1 MTEKKVVLSIGLL
14 VSNRKDTIKRCLDS
28 LQSIRE
34 AIPCQLIITDTG
46 CDADLRITLEQY
58 ADTINEFTWCTDFA
72 KARNANLSQAVG
84 KWYLYLDDDE
94 WFVDTEEL
102 IDFFKSGAYKKFEG
116 ACYVQHN
123 YQNMEGTLYS
133 DDYVSRMIRLTE
145 DTHFVG
151 KIHEYLVP
159 VPQKNCL
166 LNSWVDHYGYAFKNE
181 EETQKHYE
189 RNSKLLLEMI
199 KEEPNNQRWWTH
211 LAQEYISIRDG
222 DKLRQLAEDGL
233 HLVDQLDDIES
244 TINRG
249 TFYMCAIVAY
259 ECDHDDEKEC
269 EACDRTLADPRNT
282 RLCMAFA
289 KWWKAHCYM
298 RMGKYKEAEKYLKDY
313 FKEYQYFIKNENEHI
328 IQKQGLIVGQCYDD
342 IKVTEA
348 YEMLITAGLKQNNTS
363 YLNQYLNKLPWKK
376 GNGYLYEGF
385 MEATVE
391 AMINMNEKK
400 NFVQMIR
407 MIHSNVDV
415 WEAFCREVTSGD
427 ERTDAEIAK
436 VIKLCETAGY
446 GQGINY
452 FVEWNKIETAFRN
465 GLKAF
470 TYPDYKTWFIG
481 FSQNVLGFYKEAY
494 GETFDDQ
501 NELPG
506 ACLMAMMIAD
516 AMENE
521 ADKETFL
528 KTMKQC
534 PSVYPQLTNQ
544 VKMLLTLYLRE
555 PLRKEHEAKAE
566 LKKLKDQV
574 LEQAKHMKETGQY
587 DTASQI
593 LKQLK
598 QMIPNDM
605 DVIAL
610 DLEVHLMTL
619 EQISKV
625 EESMV

>member
-84 KWYLYLDDDE
+84 EWYLYLDDDE

-211 LAQEYISIRDG
+211 LAQEYISIRDS

-233 HLVDQLDDIES
+233 RLVDSLDDIES
-244 TINRG
+244 AINRG

-407 MIHSNVDV
+407 MIHSNVEV
-415 WEAFCREVTSGD
+415 WEAFCNEIGMWKLQ
-427 ERTDAEIAK
+427 ERPQLDK
-436 VIKLCETAGY
+436 VLELCQVAGY
-446 GQGINY
+446 KKSVSY
-452 FVEWNKIETAFRN
+452 FLEWKMIEYTFKN
-465 GLKAF
+465 GLSAIS
-470 TYPDYKTWFIG
+470 YPKYKTWFIG
-481 FSQNVLGFYKEAY
+481 FAENVLGFYRDAY
-494 GETFDDQ
+494 GQKFDEQ
-501 NELPG
+501 TELPG
-506 ACLMAMMIAD
+506 ACLMAMMIEN
-516 AMENE
+516 AMECEDNKDE
-521 ADKETFL
+521 FL
-528 KTMKQC
+528 KIMKQC
-534 PSVYPQLTNQ
+534 PEVYPKLTNQ
-544 VKMLLTLYLRE
+544 VKTLLALYLQE
-555 PLRKEHEAKAE
+555 PMRKAQEAKRE
-566 LKKLKDQV
+566 MKQMKQQI
-574 LEQAKHMKETGQY
+574 LEQVKKMNSAGQF
-587 DTASQI
+587 DEAIQTLQ
-593 LKQLK
+593 QLK
-598 QMIPNDM
+598 AIIPNDL
-605 DVIAL
+605 DIAEL
-610 DLEVHLMTL
+610 GLEIRLNEL
-619 EQISKV
+619 KQNID
-625 EESMV
+625 

>member
-14 VSNRKDTIKRCLDS
+14 ASNRKDTIKKCLDS
-28 LQSIRE
+28 LQWIRE

-84 KWYLYLDDDE
+84 EWYLYLDDDE
-94 WFVDTEEL
+94 WFVNTEEL
-102 IDFFKSGAYKKFEG
+102 IDFFKSGTYKNFEG

-123 YQNMEGTLYS
+123 YQNIEGTLYS

-166 LNSWVDHYGYAFKNE
+166 LNSWVEHYGYVFKND

-211 LAQEYISIRDG
+211 LAQEYISIRDS

-233 HLVDQLDDIES
+233 RLVDSLDDIES
-244 TINRG
+244 AINRG

-348 YEMLITAGLKQNNTS
+348 YEMLITAGLKQKNTS

-407 MIHSNVDV
+407 MIHSNVEV
-415 WEAFCREVTSGD
+415 WEAFCN
-427 ERTDAEIAK
+427 EIGMWKLQENPQLDK
-436 VIKLCETAGY
+436 VLELCQVAGNKK
-446 GQGINY
+446 GVSY
-452 FVEWNKIETAFRN
+452 FLEWKMIEHTFKN
-465 GLKAF
+465 GLSAIS
-470 TYPDYKTWFIG
+470 YPEYKTWFIG
-481 FSQNVLGFYKEAY
+481 FAENVLGFYRDAY
-494 GETFDDQ
+494 GQKFDEQ
-501 NELPG
+501 TELPG
-506 ACLMAMMIAD
+506 VCLMAMMIEN
-516 AMENE
+516 AMECEDNKDE
-521 ADKETFL
+521 FL
-528 KTMKQC
+528 KIMKQC
-534 PSVYPQLTNQ
+534 PEIYPKLTNQ
-544 VKMLLTLYLRE
+544 VKTLLALYLQE
-555 PLRKEHEAKAE
+555 PMRKAQEAKRE
-566 LKKLKDQV
+566 MKQMKQQI
-574 LEQAKHMKETGQY
+574 LEQVKKMNSAGQF
-587 DTASQI
+587 DEAIQTLQ
-593 LKQLK
+593 QLK
-598 QMIPNDM
+598 AIIPNDL
-605 DVIAL
+605 DIAEL
-610 DLEVHLMTL
+610 GLEIRLNEL
-619 EQISKV
+619 KQDID
-625 EESMV
+625 

>member
-1 MTEKKVVLSIGLL
+1 MKERQKKVVLSIGVL
-14 VSNRKDTIKRCLDS
+14 VSNRKNTVKKCLDS
-28 LQSIRE
+28 LKPIRE

-46 CDADLRITLEQY
+46 CDTELRAILEEY
-58 ADTINEFTWCTDFA
+58 ADTVTEFTWCSDFA
-72 KARNANLSQAVG
+72 KARNANMSHAIG
-84 KWYLYLDDDE
+84 EWYLYLDDDE
-94 WFVDTEEL
+94 WFVDTEQL
-102 IDFFKSGAYKKFEG
+102 IDFFMSGSYHTYDG
-116 ACYVQHN
+116 ACYIVRN
-123 YQNMEGTLYS
+123 YQCADGSMYS
-133 DDYVSRMIRLTE
+133 DDYLSRMIKLTTE
-145 DTHFVG
+145 THFVG

-159 VPQKNCL
+159 IPKNNCL
-166 LNSWVDHYGYAFKNE
+166 LNSWADHYGYAFKNE

-400 NFVQMIR
+400 NFVQMIQ
-407 MIHSNVDV
+407 MIHSNVEV
-415 WEAFCREVTSGD
+415 WEAFCNEIGMWKLQ
-427 ERTDAEIAK
+427 ERPQLDK
-436 VIKLCETAGY
+436 VLELCQVAGY
-446 GQGINY
+446 KKSVSY
-452 FVEWNKIETAFRN
+452 FLEWKMIEYTFKN
-465 GLKAF
+465 GLSAIS
-470 TYPDYKTWFIG
+470 YPEYKTWFIG
-481 FSQNVLGFYKEAY
+481 FAENVLGFYKDAY
-494 GETFDDQ
+494 EQKFEEQT
-501 NELPG
+501 ELPG
-506 ACLMAMMIAD
+506 ACLMAMMIED
-516 AMENE
+516 AMGCEDNKDE
-521 ADKETFL
+521 FL
-528 KTMKQC
+528 KIMKQC
-534 PSVYPQLTNQ
+534 PEVYPELSNQ
-544 VKMLLTLYLRE
+544 VKMLLMLYLRE
-555 PLRKEHEAKAE
+555 PMRKAQEAKE
-566 LKKLKDQV
+566 EMEKIKQQV
-574 LEQAKHMKETGQY
+574 LEQAKQMEKTERF
-587 DTASQI
+587 DEAIQI
-593 LKQLK
+593 VQQLK
-598 QMIPNDM
+598 TVIPNDLEM
-605 DVIAL
+605 MAL
-610 DLEVHLMTL
+610 DLEIHLNKL
-619 EQISKV
+619 EKNVFVS
-625 EESMV
+625 

>member
-84 KWYLYLDDDE
+84 EWYLYLDDDE

-199 KEEPNNQRWWTH
+199 KEEPDNQRWWTH

-233 HLVDQLDDIES
+233 RLVDQLDDIES

-259 ECDHDDEKEC
+259 ECEHDDEKEC
-269 EACDRTLADPRNT
+269 EACDRTLADLRNT

-348 YEMLITAGLKQNNTS
+348 YEMLIMAGLKQKNTS

-407 MIHSNVDV
+407 MIHSNVEV
-415 WEAFCREVTSGD
+415 WEAFCNEIGMWKLQ
-427 ERTDAEIAK
+427 ERPQLDK
-436 VIKLCETAGY
+436 VLELCQVAGY
-446 GQGINY
+446 KKSVSY
-452 FVEWNKIETAFRN
+452 FLEWKMIEHTFKN
-465 GLKAF
+465 GLSAIS
-470 TYPDYKTWFIG
+470 YPEYKTWFIG
-481 FSQNVLGFYKEAY
+481 FAENVLGFYRDAY
-494 GETFDDQ
+494 GQKFDEQ
-501 NELPG
+501 TELPG
-506 ACLMAMMIAD
+506 ACLMAMMIEN
-516 AMENE
+516 AMECEDNKDE
-521 ADKETFL
+521 FL
-528 KTMKQC
+528 KIMKQC
-534 PSVYPQLTNQ
+534 PEIYPKLTNQ
-544 VKMLLTLYLRE
+544 VKTLLALYLQE
-555 PLRKEHEAKAE
+555 PMRKAQEAKRE
-566 LKKLKDQV
+566 MKQMKQQI
-574 LEQAKHMKETGQY
+574 LEQVKKMNSAGQF
-587 DTASQI
+587 DEAIQTLQ
-593 LKQLK
+593 QLK
-598 QMIPNDM
+598 AIIPNDL
-605 DVIAL
+605 DIAEL
-610 DLEVHLMTL
+610 GLEIRLNEL
-619 EQISKV
+619 KQDID
-625 EESMV
+625 

>member
-1 MTEKKVVLSIGLL
+1 MAEKRVVLSIGLL
-14 VSNRKDTIKRCLDS
+14 ASNRKDTIKKCLDS

-34 AIPCQLIITDTG
+34 VIPCQLIITDTG

-84 KWYLYLDDDE
+84 EWYLYLDDDE

-328 IQKQGLIVGQCYDD
+328 IQKQGLIVGQCDDD

-348 YEMLITAGLKQNNTS
+348 YEMLITAGLKQKNTS

-407 MIHSNVDV
+407 MIHSNVEV
-415 WEAFCREVTSGD
+415 WEAFCNEIGMWKLQ
-427 ERTDAEIAK
+427 ERPQLDK
-436 VIKLCETAGY
+436 VLELCQVAGY
-446 GQGINY
+446 KKSVSY
-452 FVEWNKIETAFRN
+452 FLEWKMIEHTFKN
-465 GLKAF
+465 GLSAIS
-470 TYPDYKTWFIG
+470 YPEYKTWFIG
-481 FSQNVLGFYKEAY
+481 FAENVLEFYKDAY
-494 GETFDDQ
+494 GQKFEEQT
-501 NELPG
+501 ELPG
-506 ACLMAMMIAD
+506 ACLMAMMIEN
-516 AMENE
+516 AMECEDNKDE
-521 ADKETFL
+521 FL
-528 KTMKQC
+528 KIMKQC
-534 PSVYPQLTNQ
+534 PEVYPKLTNQ
-544 VKMLLTLYLRE
+544 VKTLLALYLQE
-555 PLRKEHEAKAE
+555 PMRKAQEAKREMKQMKQQILEQVKKMNSAGQFDEAIQTLQQLKAIVPNDLDIAE
-566 LKKLKDQV
+566 LG
-574 LEQAKHMKETGQY
+574 LEIRLNE
-587 DTASQI
+587 
-593 LKQLK
+593 LKQN
-598 QMIPNDM
+598 ID
-605 DVIAL
+605 
-610 DLEVHLMTL
+610 
-619 EQISKV
+619 
-625 EESMV
+625 

>member
-1 MTEKKVVLSIGLL
+1 MKERQKKVVLSIGVL
-14 VSNRKDTIKRCLDS
+14 VSNRKNTVKKCLDS
-28 LQSIRE
+28 LKPIRE

-46 CDADLRITLEQY
+46 CDTELRAILEEY
-58 ADTINEFTWCTDFA
+58 ADTMTEFTWCSDFA
-72 KARNANLSQAVG
+72 KARNANMSHAIG
-84 KWYLYLDDDE
+84 EWYLYLDDDE
-94 WFVDTEEL
+94 WFVDTEQL
-102 IDFFKSGAYKKFEG
+102 IDFFMSGSYHTYDG
-116 ACYVQHN
+116 ACYIVRN
-123 YQNMEGTLYS
+123 YQCADGSMYS
-133 DDYVSRMIRLTE
+133 DDYLSRMIKLTTE
-145 DTHFVG
+145 THFVG

-159 VPQKNCL
+159 IPKNNCL
-166 LNSWVDHYGYAFKNE
+166 LNSWADHYGYAFKNE

-407 MIHSNVDV
+407 MIHSNVEV
-415 WEAFCREVTSGD
+415 WEAFCNEIGMWKLQ
-427 ERTDAEIAK
+427 ERPQLDK
-436 VIKLCETAGY
+436 VLELCQVAGY
-446 GQGINY
+446 KKSVSY
-452 FVEWNKIETAFRN
+452 FLEWKMIEHTFKN
-465 GLKAF
+465 GLSAIS
-470 TYPDYKTWFIG
+470 YPEYKTWFIG
-481 FSQNVLGFYKEAY
+481 FAENVLEFYKDAY
-494 GETFDDQ
+494 EQKFEEQT
-501 NELPG
+501 ELPG
-506 ACLMAMMIAD
+506 ACLMAMMIED
-516 AMENE
+516 AMGCEDNKDE
-521 ADKETFL
+521 FL
-528 KTMKQC
+528 KIMKQC
-534 PSVYPQLTNQ
+534 PEVYPELSNQ
-544 VKMLLTLYLRE
+544 VKMLLMLYLRE
-555 PLRKEHEAKAE
+555 PMRKAQEAKE
-566 LKKLKDQV
+566 EMEKIKQQV
-574 LEQAKHMKETGQY
+574 LEQAKQMEKTERF
-587 DTASQI
+587 DEAIQI
-593 LKQLK
+593 VQQLK
-598 QMIPNDM
+598 TVIPNDLEM
-605 DVIAL
+605 MAL
-610 DLEVHLMTL
+610 DLEIHLNKL
-619 EQISKV
+619 EKNVFVS
-625 EESMV
+625 

>member
-1 MTEKKVVLSIGLL
+1 MAEKKVVLSIGLL
-14 VSNRKDTIKRCLDS
+14 AANRKDTIKKCLDS

-34 AIPCQLIITDTG
+34 VIPCQLIITDTG

-84 KWYLYLDDDE
+84 EWYLYLDDDE
-94 WFVDTEEL
+94 WFVNTEEL
-102 IDFFKSGAYKKFEG
+102 IDFFKSGTYKNFEG

-123 YQNMEGTLYS
+123 YQNIEGTLYS

-166 LNSWVDHYGYAFKNE
+166 LNSWVDHYGYVFKND

-211 LAQEYISIRDG
+211 LAQEYISIRDS

-233 HLVDQLDDIES
+233 RLVDSLDDIES

-348 YEMLITAGLKQNNTS
+348 YEMLITAGLKQKNTS

-407 MIHSNVDV
+407 MIHSNVEV
-415 WEAFCREVTSGD
+415 WEAFCN
-427 ERTDAEIAK
+427 EIGMWKLQVRPQLDK
-436 VIKLCETAGY
+436 VLELCQVAGY
-446 GQGINY
+446 KKSVSY
-452 FVEWNKIETAFRN
+452 FLEWKMIEHTFKN
-465 GLKAF
+465 GLSAIS
-470 TYPDYKTWFIG
+470 YPEYKTWFIG
-481 FSQNVLGFYKEAY
+481 FAENVLGFYKDAY
-494 GETFDDQ
+494 GQKFEEQT
-501 NELPG
+501 ELPG
-506 ACLMAMMIAD
+506 ACLMAMMIEN
-516 AMENE
+516 AMECEDNKDE
-521 ADKETFL
+521 FL
-528 KTMKQC
+528 KIMKQC
-534 PSVYPQLTNQ
+534 PEIYPKLTNQ
-544 VKMLLTLYLRE
+544 VKTLLALYLQE
-555 PLRKEHEAKAE
+555 PMRKAQEAKRE
-566 LKKLKDQV
+566 MKQMKQQI
-574 LEQAKHMKETGQY
+574 LEQVKKMNSAGQF
-587 DTASQI
+587 DEAIQTLQ
-593 LKQLK
+593 QLK
-598 QMIPNDM
+598 AIIPNDL
-605 DVIAL
+605 DIAEL
-610 DLEVHLMTL
+610 GLEIRLNEL
-619 EQISKV
+619 KQNID
-625 EESMV
+625 

>member
-1 MTEKKVVLSIGLL
+1 MAEKKVVLSIGLL
-14 VSNRKDTIKRCLDS
+14 ASNRKDTIKKCLDS

-58 ADTINEFTWCTDFA
+58 ADTINEFAWCTDFA

-84 KWYLYLDDDE
+84 EWYLYLDDDE
-94 WFVDTEEL
+94 WFVNTEEL
-102 IDFFKSGAYKKFEG
+102 IDFFKSGAYKNFEG

-123 YQNMEGTLYS
+123 YQNIEGTLYS

-211 LAQEYISIRDG
+211 LAQEYISIRDS

-233 HLVDQLDDIES
+233 RLVDSLDDIES
-244 TINRG
+244 AINRG

-348 YEMLITAGLKQNNTS
+348 YEMLITAGLKKKNTS

-407 MIHSNVDV
+407 MIHSNVEV
-415 WEAFCREVTSGD
+415 WEAFCNEIGMWKLQ
-427 ERTDAEIAK
+427 ERPQLDK
-436 VIKLCETAGY
+436 VLELCQVAGY
-446 GQGINY
+446 KKSVSY
-452 FVEWNKIETAFRN
+452 FLEWKMIEHTFKN
-465 GLKAF
+465 GLSAIS
-470 TYPDYKTWFIG
+470 YPEYKTWFIG
-481 FSQNVLGFYKEAY
+481 FAENVLGFYRDAY
-494 GETFDDQ
+494 GQKFDEQ
-501 NELPG
+501 TELPG
-506 ACLMAMMIAD
+506 ACLMAMMIEN
-516 AMENE
+516 AMECEDNKDE
-521 ADKETFL
+521 FL
-528 KTMKQC
+528 KIMKQC
-534 PSVYPQLTNQ
+534 PEIYPKLTNQ
-544 VKMLLTLYLRE
+544 VKTLLALYLQE
-555 PLRKEHEAKAE
+555 PMRKAQEAKRE
-566 LKKLKDQV
+566 MKQMKQQI
-574 LEQAKHMKETGQY
+574 LEQVRKMNSAGQF
-587 DTASQI
+587 DEAIQTLQ
-593 LKQLK
+593 QLK
-598 QMIPNDM
+598 AIIPNDL
-605 DVIAL
+605 DIAEL
-610 DLEVHLMTL
+610 GLEIRLNEL
-619 EQISKV
+619 KQNID
-625 EESMV
+625 

>member
-84 KWYLYLDDDE
+84 EWYLYLDDDE
-94 WFVDTEEL
+94 WFVNTEEL

-159 VPQKNCL
+159 VPQRNCL

-407 MIHSNVDV
+407 MIHSNVEV
-415 WEAFCREVTSGD
+415 WEAFCNEIGMWKLQ
-427 ERTDAEIAK
+427 ERPQLDK
-436 VIKLCETAGY
+436 VLELCQVAGY
-446 GQGINY
+446 KKSVSY
-452 FVEWNKIETAFRN
+452 FLEWKMIEHTFKN
-465 GLKAF
+465 GLSAIS
-470 TYPDYKTWFIG
+470 YPEYKTWFIG
-481 FSQNVLGFYKEAY
+481 FAENVLGFYKDAY
-494 GETFDDQ
+494 GQKFEEQT
-501 NELPG
+501 ELPG
-506 ACLMAMMIAD
+506 ACLMAMMIEN
-516 AMENE
+516 AMECEDNKDE
-521 ADKETFL
+521 FL
-528 KTMKQC
+528 KIMKQC
-534 PSVYPQLTNQ
+534 PEIYPKLTNQ
-544 VKMLLTLYLRE
+544 VKTLLALYLQE
-555 PLRKEHEAKAE
+555 PMRKAQEAKRE
-566 LKKLKDQV
+566 MKQMKQQI
-574 LEQAKHMKETGQY
+574 LEQVKKMNSAGQF
-587 DTASQI
+587 DEAIQTLQ
-593 LKQLK
+593 QLK
-598 QMIPNDM
+598 AIIPNDL
-605 DVIAL
+605 DIAEL
-610 DLEVHLMTL
+610 GLEIRLNEL
-619 EQISKV
+619 KQDID
-625 EESMV
+625 

>member
-14 VSNRKDTIKRCLDS
+14 VSNRKDTIKKCLDS

-34 AIPCQLIITDTG
+34 VIPCQLIITDTG

-84 KWYLYLDDDE
+84 EWYLYLDDDE

-348 YEMLITAGLKQNNTS
+348 YEMLITAGLKQKNTS

-391 AMINMNEKK
+391 AMSNMNEKK

-415 WEAFCREVTSGD
+415 WEAFCNEIGMWKLQ
-427 ERTDAEIAK
+427 ERPQLDK
-436 VIKLCETAGY
+436 VLELCQVAGY
-446 GQGINY
+446 KKSVSY
-452 FVEWNKIETAFRN
+452 FLEWKMIEHTFKN
-465 GLKAF
+465 GLSAIS
-470 TYPDYKTWFIG
+470 YPEYKTWFIG
-481 FSQNVLGFYKEAY
+481 FAENVLEFYKDAY
-494 GETFDDQ
+494 GQKFEEQT
-501 NELPG
+501 ELPG
-506 ACLMAMMIAD
+506 ACLMAMMIEN
-516 AMENE
+516 AMECEDNKDE
-521 ADKETFL
+521 FL
-528 KTMKQC
+528 KIMKQC
-534 PSVYPQLTNQ
+534 PEVYPKLTNQ
-544 VKMLLTLYLRE
+544 VKTLLALYLQE
-555 PLRKEHEAKAE
+555 PMRKAQEAKREMKQMKQQILEQVKKMNSAGQFDEAIQTLQQLKAIVPNDLDIAE
-566 LKKLKDQV
+566 LG
-574 LEQAKHMKETGQY
+574 LEIRLNE
-587 DTASQI
+587 
-593 LKQLK
+593 LKQN
-598 QMIPNDM
+598 ID
-605 DVIAL
+605 
-610 DLEVHLMTL
+610 
-619 EQISKV
+619 
-625 EESMV
+625 

>member
-1 MTEKKVVLSIGLL
+1 MKERQKKVVLSIGVL
-14 VSNRKDTIKRCLDS
+14 VSNRKNTVKKCLDS
-28 LQSIRE
+28 LKPIRE

-46 CDADLRITLEQY
+46 CDTELRAILEEY
-58 ADTINEFTWCTDFA
+58 ADTMTEFTWCSDFA
-72 KARNANLSQAVG
+72 KARNANMSHAIG
-84 KWYLYLDDDE
+84 EWYLYLDDDE
-94 WFVDTEEL
+94 WFVDTEQL
-102 IDFFKSGAYKKFEG
+102 IDFFMSGSYHTYDG
-116 ACYVQHN
+116 ACYIVRN
-123 YQNMEGTLYS
+123 YQCADGSMYS
-133 DDYVSRMIRLTE
+133 DDYLSRMIKLTTE
-145 DTHFVG
+145 THFVG

-159 VPQKNCL
+159 IPKNNCL
-166 LNSWVDHYGYAFKNE
+166 LNSWADHYGYAFKNE

-407 MIHSNVDV
+407 MIHSNVEV
-415 WEAFCREVTSGD
+415 WEAFCNEIGMWKLQ
-427 ERTDAEIAK
+427 ERPQLDK
-436 VIKLCETAGY
+436 VLELCQVAGY
-446 GQGINY
+446 KKSVSY
-452 FVEWNKIETAFRN
+452 FLEWKMIEYTFKN
-465 GLKAF
+465 GLSAIP
-470 TYPDYKTWFIG
+470 YPEYKTWFIG
-481 FSQNVLGFYKEAY
+481 FAENVLGFYRDAY
-494 GETFDDQ
+494 GQKFDEQ
-501 NELPG
+501 TELPG
-506 ACLMAMMIAD
+506 ACLMAMMIEN
-516 AMENE
+516 AMECEDNKDE
-521 ADKETFL
+521 FL
-528 KTMKQC
+528 KIMKQC
-534 PSVYPQLTNQ
+534 PEVYPELSNQ
-544 VKMLLTLYLRE
+544 VKMLLMLYLRE
-555 PLRKEHEAKAE
+555 PMRKAQEAKE
-566 LKKLKDQV
+566 EMEKIKQQV
-574 LEQAKHMKETGQY
+574 LEQAKQMEKTERF
-587 DTASQI
+587 DEAIQI
-593 LKQLK
+593 VQQLK
-598 QMIPNDM
+598 TVIPNDLEM
-605 DVIAL
+605 MTL
-610 DLEVHLMTL
+610 DLEIHLNKL
-619 EQISKV
+619 EKNVFVS
-625 EESMV
+625 

>member
-1 MTEKKVVLSIGLL
+1 MAEKKVVLSIGLL
-14 VSNRKDTIKRCLDS
+14 VSNRKDTIRRCLDS

-84 KWYLYLDDDE
+84 EWYLYLDDDE
-94 WFVDTEEL
+94 WFVNTEEL
-102 IDFFKSGAYKKFEG
+102 IDFFKSGAYKKYEG

-166 LNSWVDHYGYAFKNE
+166 LNSWVDHYGYVFKND

-211 LAQEYISIRDG
+211 LAQEYISIRDS

-233 HLVDQLDDIES
+233 RLVDSLDDIES
-244 TINRG
+244 AINRG

-282 RLCMAFA
+282 RLCMAFV

-298 RMGKYKEAEKYLKDY
+298 RMGKYKEAEGCLKDY

-348 YEMLITAGLKQNNTS
+348 YQMLIVAGLKQKNIS
-363 YLNQYLNKLPWKK
+363 YLKRNLDKMPWKD
-376 GNGYLYEGF
+376 GNPYIYSGF
-385 MEATVE
+385 METLLK
-391 AMINMNEKK
+391 AMTAISGERKL
-400 NFVQMIR
+400 FVQVIR
-407 MIHSNVDV
+407 SIRTNVDV
-415 WEAFCREVTSGD
+415 WEAFCNEIGMWKLQ
-427 ERTDAEIAK
+427 ERPQLDK
-436 VIKLCETAGY
+436 VLELCQVAGY
-446 GQGINY
+446 KKSVSY
-452 FVEWNKIETAFRN
+452 FLEWKMIEHTFKN
-465 GLKAF
+465 GLSAIS
-470 TYPDYKTWFIG
+470 YPEYKTWFIG
-481 FSQNVLGFYKEAY
+481 FAENVLGFYRDAY
-494 GETFDDQ
+494 GQKFDEQ
-501 NELPG
+501 TELPG
-506 ACLMAMMIAD
+506 ACLMAMMIEN
-516 AMENE
+516 AMECEDNKDE
-521 ADKETFL
+521 FL
-528 KTMKQC
+528 KIMKQC
-534 PSVYPQLTNQ
+534 LEVYPELSNQ
-544 VKMLLTLYLRE
+544 VKMLLMLYLRE
-555 PLRKEHEAKAE
+555 PMRKAQEAKE
-566 LKKLKDQV
+566 EMEKIKQQV
-574 LEQAKHMKETGQY
+574 LEQAKQMEKTERF
-587 DTASQI
+587 DEAIQI
-593 LKQLK
+593 VQQLK
-598 QMIPNDM
+598 TVIPNDLEM
-605 DVIAL
+605 MAL
-610 DLEVHLMTL
+610 DLEIHLNKL
-619 EQISKV
+619 EKNVFVS
-625 EESMV
+625 